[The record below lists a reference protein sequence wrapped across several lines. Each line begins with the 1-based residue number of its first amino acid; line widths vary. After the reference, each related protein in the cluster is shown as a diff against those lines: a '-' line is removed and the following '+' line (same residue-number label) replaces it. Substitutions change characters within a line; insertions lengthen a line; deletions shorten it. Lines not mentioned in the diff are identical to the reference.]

1 MRLTQQQ
8 FQFVRLLELSAPEFD
23 EAVERELE
31 ANPALEA
38 IPEVVSQPESSDQNA
53 SAPREPDMPY
63 YLYGHQRFDGDISDY
78 EAPVVTDDG
87 ETLYDHLRR
96 QIRERDI
103 PERVARV
110 AEYIVGN
117 LDSNGYL
124 QRPVSGII
132 NDLAFNHG
140 VEIDESC
147 AREAFDVVR
156 SLDPSGVCAEN
167 LRDCLLLQLAEKRA
181 QNACASVA
189 DESVADALAI
199 LTDYFEAYSMRHT
212 HKIISGLHLS
222 AERMA
227 AANEVIT
234 SLNPKPGSSF
244 GGGRGDGVSVVTPD
258 LRVYSDDGG
267 LHVCVNTR
275 YPELRV
281 DDSFDQAVRS
291 MESRRGKARKGN
303 EYILAN
309 FDSARDFI
317 ALVGR
322 RQEMLRNVM
331 TAIVKLQKDYFDT
344 GDVYH
349 LKPMMIKDVSALTG
363 YDLSAV
369 SRSTNNKY
377 VETPWGAVMP
387 LRAFFSEDKSAEDS
401 GETLTNRQIEA
412 QISAIVDAEDK
423 KHPLS
428 DEKIRQAMLSRGY
441 DLSRRTIAKYRDR
454 QGILVARL
462 RKSL

>member
-8 FQFVRLLELSAPEFD
+8 FQFVRLLELNAPEFD

-31 ANPALEA
+31 VNPALEA
-38 IPEVVSQPESSDQNA
+38 VPEVESASGDEEYQPSPRRES
-53 SAPREPDMPY
+53 EMPY
-63 YLYGHQRFDGDISDY
+63 YVYGRQVSDADGSDY
-78 EAPVVTDDG
+78 ESPVASDDG
-87 ETLYDHLRR
+87 ESLYEHLRR
-96 QIRERDI
+96 QVWEMDI

-110 AEYIVGN
+110 ADYIIGN

-124 QRPVSGII
+124 RRPVAGIV

-140 VEIDESC
+140 IEIDESC
-147 AREAFDVVR
+147 ARKALEVVR
-156 SLDPSGVCAEN
+156 SLDPAGIGAEN
-167 LRDCLLLQLAEKRA
+167 LRDCLLLQLREKSGRSTSETGGGQA
-181 QNACASVA
+181 V
-189 DESVADALAI
+189 EDALAI
-199 LTDYFEAYSMRHT
+199 LRDYFEAYSMRHT
-212 HKIISGLHLS
+212 HKIISGLHLT

-234 SLNPKPGSSF
+234 SLNPKPGASF
-244 GGGRGDGVSVVTPD
+244 GGGRSADTCVVTPD
-258 LRVYSDDGG
+258 LRVYHLDGR
-267 LHVCVNTR
+267 LHISVNTR

-281 DDSFDQAVRS
+281 DESFEQAVS
-291 MESRRGKARKGN
+291 AMESRRGKARKGN

-309 FDSARDFI
+309 YASARDFI

-331 TAIVKLQKDYFDT
+331 TAIVKLQKEYFDT
-344 GDVYH
+344 GDVYN
-349 LKPMMIKDVSALTG
+349 LKPMMIKDISALTG

-377 VETPWGAVMP
+377 VETPWGTVMP
-387 LRAFFSEDKSAEDS
+387 LRAFFSDDKSDEES
-401 GETLTNRQIEA
+401 EETLTNRQIEA
-412 QISAIVDAEDK
+412 QIAAIVDSEDK

-428 DEKIRQAMLSRGY
+428 DEKIRQALLAKGY
-441 DLSRRTIAKYRDR
+441 NLSRRTIAKYRDR

-462 RKSL
+462 RKAL